1 VYISV
6 ERAYEL
12 DKVVKSNEVALRSF
26 IVDVLY
32 SQFDEK
38 SQFESALQSIS
49 ISNEVIYSRRFT
61 NKISGFISK
70 SDKIYDVIQ
79 DIKTALDTKQFNND
93 VLYVSEII
101 DLLLVFFN
109 AHFSDK
115 AIASKFQSIEEFHYC
130 CSLYHKI
137 RNDLSHPG
145 SRPTSTQ
152 DANKVI
158 YFIENIVNTLDD
170 GYFWFHSKVDIKKS
184 IKKFY
189 DMEAENTLSHSNLE
203 YISSSHKSLLCRDNI
218 IAELYECLLGNEKRK
233 RLAGSIVLYGYGGVG
248 KTAITSEFLY
258 RVDRDKL
265 DGKYSDIDFLLFFSS
280 KDEYLRENKTTGQ
293 LYLDSAKPEF
303 TTCEHL
309 VELICKALDVAN
321 LSELENIETRG
332 IIAID
337 NIENIDSSER
347 QKILDLI
354 KSLPRNF
361 QFIVTSRNEESCE
374 EKIHIEEFSYDEI
387 GKSFIAEIIESE
399 GFDVNFSEPQIESI
413 LKATKGNAL
422 IIVQV
427 LNIINRGVSTF
438 EEIISDLHS
447 MKSKNTEMI
456 ANFMYKNTF
465 DSALRYLEGNG
476 FPITT
481 ILQIISLYD
490 EKIEL
495 YSISKL
501 AKVGVSDTEHVCH
514 YLLERLILKKLG
526 EYYELN
532 EFAKKFVFIKLMPD
546 RFQQANLIDK
556 ISTHKSRMN
565 QKLKRLENT
574 TGKNRVLRDIVAEW
588 QPNNYIDKIVIA
600 ELFSLYG
607 DAIKHVSNNDFKKF
621 ENSLKEFDE
630 HAFITSHPYVPLQK
644 ARLLKEALKKFKM
657 DESKVIPQIE
667 SLYEESLASIEYDYR
682 NLIGTSPHSSLLM
695 FFGVFLSQQM
705 KQFSRSI
712 RCLEDSLKY
721 KGNEIDNGWF
731 ITSNYLSVALQS
743 KYKETNDSA
752 YNDQLRKIYKSVIQN
767 KSKANNTKFNV
778 STYEKK
784 FKYILK

>member
-1 VYISV
+1 MYISV

-12 DKVVKSNEVALRSF
+12 DRVVKSNEVALRSF
-26 IVDVLY
+26 IADVLY
-32 SQFDEK
+32 SKFTDKTQFK
-38 SQFESALQSIS
+38 SALESIS
-49 ISNEVIYSRRFT
+49 ITNEVIYSRRFT
-61 NKISGFISK
+61 GKIRGFISK
-70 SDKIYDVIQ
+70 SDNIFGVIK
-79 DIKTALDTKQFNND
+79 DIKNALDTKTYDND

-101 DLLLVFFN
+101 DLLLIFFN
-109 AHFSDK
+109 AHFSNK

-130 CSLYHKI
+130 SSLYHKV
-137 RNDLSHPG
+137 RNDLSHPA
-145 SRPTSTQ
+145 SRPTTIQ
-152 DANKVI
+152 DANKVL
-158 YFIENIVNTLDD
+158 YFIDNLINTIDD
-170 GYFWFHSKVDIKKS
+170 EYFWFQSKVAIKTS
-184 IKKFY
+184 IDKFHE
-189 DMEAENTLSHSNLE
+189 MEIDNTLSYNNLKYINSN
-203 YISSSHKSLLCRDNI
+203 HKRLLCRDDVI
-218 IAELYECLLGNEKRK
+218 DGLYESLLGNDKRK

-258 RVDRDKL
+258 RVERDKL
-265 DGKYSDIDFLLFFSS
+265 DGLHSDVDFLLFFSS

-303 TTCEHL
+303 TTCEGL
-309 VELICKALDVAN
+309 INLICKALGVVNVSDLN
-321 LSELENIETRG
+321 SMESRG

-337 NIENIDSSER
+337 NIENIDVLER
-347 QKILDLI
+347 NKVLEFI

-361 QFIVTSRNEESCE
+361 QFIVTSRNEEACE
-374 EKIHIEEFSYDEI
+374 EKFHIEEFSYDET
-387 GKSFIAEIIESE
+387 GKTFINEIIDSE
-399 GFDVNFSEPQIESI
+399 GFDVNLSGEQTELI
-413 LKATKGNAL
+413 LKASKGNAL
-422 IIVQV
+422 IIFQV
-427 LNIINRGVSTF
+427 LNIINRGVSSF

-465 DSALRYLEGNG
+465 DSALRYLDKGG
-476 FPITT
+476 YPVTL

-501 AKVGVSDTEHVCH
+501 AKLCVSDTEHVCH

-532 EFAKKFVFIKLMPD
+532 EFAKKFVFIKMMPD
-546 RFQQANLIDK
+546 RFQYSNLVDK
-556 ISTHKSRMN
+556 ISTHKSRMAK
-565 QKLKRLENT
+565 KLANLDSTVGRNK
-574 TGKNRVLRDIVAEW
+574 VLHDIVVEW

-607 DAIKHVSNNDFKKF
+607 DAIKQVSKRNHSEFDNC
-621 ENSLKEFDE
+621 LKEFDE

-644 ARLLKEALKKFKM
+644 ARLLKEGLKKFKM
-657 DESKVIPQIE
+657 DQVKTISQIE

-705 KQFSRSI
+705 QQYSRSI
-712 RCLEDSLKY
+712 RCLEDSLRY
-721 KGNEIDNGWF
+721 KGDCIDNGWF
-731 ITSNYLSVALQS
+731 ITSNYLSVALQN

-752 YNDQLRKIYKSVIQN
+752 YNDQLKKVYKSVIEN
-767 KSKANNTKFNV
+767 KNKAPKTKFDV
-778 STYEKK
+778 SIYEKK
-784 FKYILK
+784 FKYIIE